1 MCLKKSCSTKKL
13 YILELGILKK
23 EYNECGKWFYIQSL
37 EPPVY
42 IVGKEISGGYK
53 NILTNEKFNN
63 LRKIHYIDTD
73 VVVKSAKR
81 VITTQ
86 KRFIYKDAE
95 KLIES
100 GNCYYKMK

>member
-1 MCLKKSCSTKKL
+1 MFKKSCSTKNL
-13 YILELGILKK
+13 YILELGILKN
-23 EYNECGKWFYIQSL
+23 EYNECGKWFYIQSF

-42 IVGKEISGGYK
+42 KVGKKISSGYK
-53 NILTNEKFNN
+53 NILTKEKYNDLKN
-63 LRKIHYIDTD
+63 THYIDGD
-73 VVVKSAKR
+73 VVVKGAKR